1 MEVYHIVKYYLPPS
15 NGAIG
20 SIGMIGVIAGTTGLG
35 RGGGGGKLGGGI
47 TMVGGMIT

>member
-1 MEVYHIVKYYLPPS
+1 MEVYHIVKSYWYPI

-20 SIGMIGVIAGTTGLG
+20 SIGMIGAMAGTTGAG
-35 RGGGGGKLGGGI
+35 RGGGGGKTGGGI